1 MLPFARDPG
10 TTRKEVQTVFRTY
23 DVSEIQRRQHELWR
37 EAERRRL
44 IARIR
49 RSESAAKSANRSTLR
64 LRALWAR

>member
-1 MLPFARDPG
+1 M
-10 TTRKEVQTVFRTY
+10 FRSY
-23 DVSEIQRRQHELWR
+23 DISDIQRRQQELWR

-49 RSESAAKSANRSTLR
+49 RSESAAKSANRNTLR